1 MILESVR
8 IDWDKCDEKDIAFA
22 ILCDALEDKTLAYRL
37 AYRKSEKDAAKFY
50 ETPRFNAITK
60 EENKNE
66 LLKMLDKLDQ
76 ALSDGNLEPKD
87 ALKMQTDIRVKLN
100 DKFEMEESQKQKR
113 IIVVPSKHDIVC
125 PTTNRECNYW
135 ASKKACCRH
144 YGLIDPQENN
154 DSQNSNDVEPSLNDN
169 NDE

>member
-50 ETPRFNAITK
+50 ETPRFKKLLDVLEPFGIGNVNNNAITK

-66 LLKMLDKLDQ
+66 LLKMLDKIDQ

-87 ALKMQTDIRVKLN
+87 ALKMQTDIL
-100 DKFEMEESQKQKR
+100 
-113 IIVVPSKHDIVC
+113 
-125 PTTNRECNYW
+125 
-135 ASKKACCRH
+135 
-144 YGLIDPQENN
+144 
-154 DSQNSNDVEPSLNDN
+154 
-169 NDE
+169 